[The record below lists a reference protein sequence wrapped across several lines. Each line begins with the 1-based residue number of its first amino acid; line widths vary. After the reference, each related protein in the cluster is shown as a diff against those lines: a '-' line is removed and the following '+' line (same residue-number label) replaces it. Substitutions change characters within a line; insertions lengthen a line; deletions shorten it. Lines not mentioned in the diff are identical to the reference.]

1 MSGPVWFNRPA
12 VTGRELDNMRE
23 ALASGHISGDGSF
36 TARCHTRLAELTGAH
51 RVFLTTSCTHALEIA
66 MLLLDLRPGDEV
78 ICPSFTFVSTANA
91 IALRGATPVFVDV
104 RADTL
109 NLDERLLAA
118 AMTPRTRAIIVVH
131 YAGVGCEMDAVLDLA
146 ARRGLMVVEDNAHG
160 LFGHYKGRRL
170 GSFGA
175 VSTLSFHETKN
186 VTCGEGGA
194 IVVNDPRHVERV
206 EVLREKGTNR
216 TRFFRGQ
223 VDKYTWVDVGS
234 SYLPS
239 DLLAAYLLAQL
250 ESVERI
256 QARRQALWSRYARD
270 LADWAARTDVR
281 LPIVPGH
288 CHHPAHIFYLLFAS
302 LDVRTAFIAHLRAHN
317 VLALFHYQ
325 PLHLS
330 DMGRRFG
337 GRPGQ
342 CPVTERVADCLVRLP
357 LFYQMTDEEQR
368 IVIDAACRFERV

>member
-1 MSGPVWFNRPA
+1 MTGPVWFNRPA
-12 VTGRELDNMRE
+12 VTGRELDYMRE

-36 TARCHTRLAELTGAH
+36 TARCHGLLAELTGAH
-51 RVFLTTSCTHALEIA
+51 RAFLTTSCTHALEIA
-66 MLLLDLRPGDEV
+66 MLLLDLQPGDQV

-104 RADTL
+104 RPDTL

-118 AMTPRTRAIIVVH
+118 AVTPRTRAIMVVH
-131 YAGVGCEMDAVLDLA
+131 YAGVGCEMDAILEVA
-146 ARRGLMVVEDNAHG
+146 ERHGLMVVEDNAHG
-160 LFGHYKGRRL
+160 LFGHYKGRKL

-175 VSTLSFHETKN
+175 VSALSFHETKN

-194 IVVNDPRHVERV
+194 IVVNDARYVDRV
-206 EVLREKGTNR
+206 EILREKGTNR

-239 DLLAAYLLAQL
+239 DLLAAYLFAQL

-256 QARRQALWSRYARD
+256 QARRQELWSRYAGD
-270 LADWAARTDVR
+270 LADWAATSGVR
-281 LPIVPGH
+281 LPVVPDH
-288 CHHPAHIFYLLFAS
+288 CAHPAHIFYLLFAS
-302 LDVRTAFIAHLRAHN
+302 LEARTAFIAHLRAQN

-330 DMGRRFG
+330 AMGRRFG

-342 CPVTERVADCLVRLP
+342 CPVTERVADRLVRLP
-357 LFYQMTDEEQR
+357 LFFQMTDEEQSA
-368 IVIDAACRFERV
+368 VVDAARSFSRV